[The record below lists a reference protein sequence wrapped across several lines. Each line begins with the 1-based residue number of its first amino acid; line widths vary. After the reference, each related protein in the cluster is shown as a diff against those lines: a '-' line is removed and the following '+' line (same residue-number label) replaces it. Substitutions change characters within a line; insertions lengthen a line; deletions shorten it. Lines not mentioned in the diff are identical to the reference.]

1 MEDPEEIFA
10 HIDIV
15 RLTIRNINSIRNE
28 IIRLMRMQYIDH
40 EEESSQVINNNPNFM
55 KEENMKYNLYPLYIN
70 WKKIEER
77 KNEYYDVF
85 SHFGY
90 FGAAFFSSF
99 KNVESSINLTYK
111 NLIETFSTIC
121 SDFLLNSKDKE
132 KDSEDAKEF
141 MKYMPDINIIYSL
154 IKTKVVMYKEIPIYI
169 IALKIYEI
177 YFLFNEDEKNIIELM
192 KYQYLLISY
201 LKDSE
206 YKKLFEKY
214 FGEKIKNIFDK
225 IIDKLGKKYELPNSK
240 KKYINHIKYI
250 YQSLSKKAKDDD
262 IKNENNN

>member
-1 MEDPEEIFA
+1 
-10 HIDIV
+10 
-15 RLTIRNINSIRNE
+15 
-28 IIRLMRMQYIDH
+28 
-40 EEESSQVINNNPNFM
+40 
-55 KEENMKYNLYPLYIN
+55 
-70 WKKIEER
+70 
-77 KNEYYDVF
+77 
-85 SHFGY
+85 
-90 FGAAFFSSF
+90 
-99 KNVESSINLTYK
+99 
-111 NLIETFSTIC
+111 
-121 SDFLLNSKDKE
+121 
-132 KDSEDAKEF
+132 
-141 MKYMPDINIIYSL
+141 
-154 IKTKVVMYKEIPIYI
+154 MYKEIPIYI

-177 YFLFNEDEKNIIELM
+177 YFIFNEDEKNIIELM

-250 YQSLSKKAKDDD
+250 YQSLSKKAKDDE